1 MITNLGHA
9 LTILARHEASEIDVH
24 EELHAFYAP
33 SECYDLVAA
42 HHSQSKREAR
52 RHACAVA
59 RRPYRVL
66 RHEAARRGMPIGSPR
81 WQGFVSRLCYTH

>member
-9 LTILARHEASEIDVH
+9 LTILARHEASQIDTH
-24 EELHAFYAP
+24 EELRAFHAP

-42 HHSQSKREAR
+42 RDVESRREAR

-66 RHEAARRGMPIGSPR
+66 RREAARRGLPIGSPR
-81 WQGFVSRLCYTH
+81 WQEFVSRLCYSN